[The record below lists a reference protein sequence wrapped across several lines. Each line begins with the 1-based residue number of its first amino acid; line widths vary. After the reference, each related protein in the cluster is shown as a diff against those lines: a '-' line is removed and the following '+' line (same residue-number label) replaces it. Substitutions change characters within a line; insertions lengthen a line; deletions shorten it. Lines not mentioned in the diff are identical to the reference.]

1 MDIVKVTIN
10 GQVTIPVQIR
20 KRLGIKPGDKVVFIE
35 NGNGNT
41 VTLANSS
48 LLAIEKFQNAL
59 SGKAEDA
66 GFATEEDVAGYL
78 KDIRQELYQ
87 EKHKCTD

>member
-35 NGNGNT
+35 NENT

-48 LLAIEKFQNAL
+48 LLAIEKFQDAL
-59 SGKAEDA
+59 SGKAEGA
-66 GFATEEDVAGYL
+66 GFAAEEDVVDYL

-87 EKHKCTD
+87 EKYKSTD

>member
-1 MDIVKVTIN
+1 MMDIVKVTTN

-20 KRLGIKPGDKVVFIE
+20 KRLGIEPGSKVVFIE
-35 NGNGNT
+35 NGDT

-66 GFATEEDVAGYL
+66 GFATEEDVVDYL
-78 KDIRQELYQ
+78 KDIRRERYQ
-87 EKHKCTD
+87 EKTQR